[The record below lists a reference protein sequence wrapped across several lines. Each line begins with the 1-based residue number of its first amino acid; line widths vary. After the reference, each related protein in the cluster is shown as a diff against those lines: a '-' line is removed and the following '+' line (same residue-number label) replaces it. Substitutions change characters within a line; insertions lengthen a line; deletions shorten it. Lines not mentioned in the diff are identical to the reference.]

1 MAKSQNQVVAVRKKR
16 LSSSEKRQHCGCTNI
31 DYCPPRA
38 KADVA
43 GCCSVTNPLRE
54 ESEVEGWVNKAA
66 ELLTLKT
73 MLLKAYFCT

>member
-1 MAKSQNQVVAVRKKR
+1 MFSWRVT
-16 LSSSEKRQHCGCTNI
+16 SCGCTNT
-31 DYCPPRA
+31 DCCPLRA

-73 MLLKAYFCT
+73 VLLKAYFCTEPATDCTTEL